1 MERQTI
7 DISGGN
13 QKTPRDMP
21 PRKPWH
27 LSNGEVTDPDALS
40 KRERVCLNNKLENIN
55 YFSGFGICE
64 SSSR

>member
-1 MERQTI
+1 
-7 DISGGN
+7 
-13 QKTPRDMP
+13 MP

-40 KRERVCLNNKLENIN
+40 KRERVCLNNKTENIN